1 MATVTRDSNR
11 DGLGGA
17 VRLLVVLVAGVAAS
31 ATGLVGSGVV
41 LAQAPGTYG
50 GGDSQT
56 LPLEDLLNGNI
67 PLNGAVRT
75 RGILEAGPRV
85 PGAPRR
91 YALKVSS
98 DRLALTTRT
107 RLYITPGTVIRDSFD
122 MDADSLNMREIEV
135 VGTFQAG
142 VGTDA
147 GTGTGFWFWSY
158 SAAETNDKP
167 RVAPSGLLAIEDLV
181 GRPARLAKETV
192 KVRGQFRGK
201 NLFGDLP
208 PAGAPADGWVIKDG
222 DSAVWVS
229 GHRPKG
235 NGWSLDPESR
245 SDTTRWLE
253 VVGKIETRDGVTL
266 LRASQVALVG
276 PPKPG
281 DPEEQ

>member
-208 PAGAPADGWVIKDG
+208 PAGAPAEGQRVVAR
-222 DSAVWVS
+222 SREPQRHHAVAGS
-229 GHRPKG
+229 GGQDRDQGRSHAAPGKSGGARGPAQAGRPRRTVTGLSRPGSPHRRG
-235 NGWSLDPESR
+235 
-245 SDTTRWLE
+245 
-253 VVGKIETRDGVTL
+253 
-266 LRASQVALVG
+266 
-276 PPKPG
+276 
-281 DPEEQ
+281 